1 MGLVNRAW
9 TAWLRCWREDGLR
22 GVWGL
27 FRRACIRGVN
37 LPTIRRLRAMR
48 AEEER
53 RYGPWLKA
61 CEPDAAER
69 AAQGARRFSHSLS
82 ILIPTWNTR
91 PDLLRALADSLAAQ
105 TCPQWEA
112 CLWDGHSASPDTLEA
127 LRAVAARDPRFRVT
141 FSEENGGISRNT
153 NGALSMARYDWVAL
167 CDHDDLLAPDAVY
180 RILEAAEAGAD
191 FVYTDEDKCD
201 EAGERFFD
209 PHLKPD
215 FAPDS
220 LRSGN
225 YICHMMA
232 MEKALMERAGAMR
245 EAFDGSQDH
254 DLALRATELA
264 EHIVHI
270 PRVLYHWRMVNTSF
284 SHQKIEQ
291 CAHVAASAVGDQL
304 RRLGLPGTSDT
315 YLLNCRVDYGD
326 DPDMTVSL
334 ILTPAQDGSWRG
346 LGRLLRRT
354 AQPIHEIIAVGHEA
368 PTVRGIPVKTA
379 DSLNQA
385 AELAS
390 GKALV
395 FVQCGMIPA
404 QRDWLRQLT
413 MFLRRQ
419 DVGCAGAP
427 ITDRRHC
434 YLHCGYAV
442 DVPGGALSHHLGAFS
457 AGVTYQYN
465 DRVVRNVSGVS
476 SCLMAIR
483 RDVFRR
489 LDGFRVY
496 ASDLRGA
503 ELGVRAMR
511 AGYLNVIT
519 PFALMRAPRGAGC
532 LTAPAPEEDL
542 RRMREALGPVRE
554 RYYSPL
560 FEKVKGTMS
569 IDFDR
574 KLSD

>member
-1 MGLVNRAW
+1 MANLTEARNTPELIGNMRYTRLV
-9 TAWLRCWREDGLR
+9 
-22 GVWGL
+22 
-27 FRRACIRGVN
+27 
-37 LPTIRRLRAMR
+37 
-48 AEEER
+48 
-53 RYGPWLKA
+53 
-61 CEPDAAER
+61 AA
-69 AAQGARRFSHSLS
+69 GATVYAGTLV
-82 ILIPTWNTR
+82 
-91 PDLLRALADSLAAQ
+91 AQ
-105 TCPQWEA
+105 TAPQWEA
-112 CLWDGHSASPDTLEA
+112 CLWDGHSTDPATLEA
-127 LRAVAARDPRFRVT
+127 LRAAAARDPRIRVT

-153 NGALSMARYDWVAL
+153 NGALSMARYDWIAL

-180 RILEAAEAGAD
+180 RILDAAEGGAD

-232 MEKALMERAGAMR
+232 MEKALMLRAGAMR

-354 AQPIHEIIAVGHEA
+354 AQPIHEIIAVGREA
-368 PTVRGIPVKTA
+368 PTVRGISVKTA

-390 GKALV
+390 GRALV
-395 FVQCGMIPA
+395 FLQCGMIPA

-434 YLHCGYAV
+434 YLHCGYQYSGNNTVTADRELIKTVIENLIDNAV
-442 DVPGGALSHHLGAFS
+442 
-457 AGVTYQYN
+457 N
-465 DRVVRNVSGVS
+465 
-476 SCLMAIR
+476 
-483 RDVFRR
+483 
-489 LDGFRVY
+489 Y
-496 ASDLRGA
+496 ASDNSFIEIKIEGTAFSISNQCDNLTKSDLKEITKPYVKKDKSRHQYGNGLGLA
-503 ELGVRAMR
+503 IVKAILDLHGVKYDMEMKENTVSFSFEL
-511 AGYLNVIT
+511 
-519 PFALMRAPRGAGC
+519 
-532 LTAPAPEEDL
+532 
-542 RRMREALGPVRE
+542 
-554 RYYSPL
+554 
-560 FEKVKGTMS
+560 
-569 IDFDR
+569 
-574 KLSD
+574 